1 MDRNGKKQK
10 ATRVDDAAHLERSD
24 TKTQTRDTL
33 DRMNADAR
41 LQRERSGGSGAG
53 AARKGKGSGHRG

>member
-10 ATRVDDAAHLERSD
+10 ATRADDGAHPERSD
-24 TKTQTRDTL
+24 TKTQSRDTV

-41 LQRERSGGSGAG
+41 LQHERSGRSAAG